1 MMMMESASTSELL
14 LAMTTACNMR
24 HPSLTKLTKLQGLI
38 QAVSNKLCF
47 VGGGSRGYQ
56 KIQVWPRPQL
66 VQQGSRSQNRHHH
79 EQQHLVFCWVYLLCS
94 SQIPCMYTCTPMLFW
109 ELMAASRL
117 LAFSKQPW
125 CLKA

>member
-47 VGGGSRGYQ
+47 VGEEAEDTRKFRCGRAPN
-56 KIQVWPRPQL
+56 W
-66 VQQGSRSQNRHHH
+66 
-79 EQQHLVFCWVYLLCS
+79 
-94 SQIPCMYTCTPMLFW
+94 
-109 ELMAASRL
+109 
-117 LAFSKQPW
+117 FSKVHV
-125 CLKA
+125 LKIDTIMNNNTWVFVGFIYCVPAKFLACIRVHQCYFGN